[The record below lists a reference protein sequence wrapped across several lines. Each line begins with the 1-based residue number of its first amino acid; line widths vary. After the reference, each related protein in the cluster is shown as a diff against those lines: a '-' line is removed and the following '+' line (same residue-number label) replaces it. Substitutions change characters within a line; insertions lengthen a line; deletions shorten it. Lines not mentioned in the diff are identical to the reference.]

1 MLLICRL
8 RLEPPHRTCQW
19 TPSQTA
25 GPQPMLFVNAKKK
38 CWRFSEDLWNPKID
52 IRNNIMPNHV
62 HFCQLQRLP
71 AYHDSRMI
79 WTYLCA
85 YPKSFQQPKWKNS
98 FHKLSSSGKR
108 CAIGV
113 WSIAEYW
120 KSIKIIGPETRFFR
134 TTNQPN
140 RASFGDLL
148 WDRLVYILYMVMLC
162 ISYLYNIQSYTS
174 IVDILAITSYS

>member
-52 IRNNIMPNHV
+52 IWNNIMHCDPNHV

-120 KSIKIIGPETRFFR
+120 ESIKIIGPET
-134 TTNQPN
+134 NQT
-140 RASFGDLL
+140 RLLLVTCFETDL
-148 WDRLVYILYMVMLC
+148 YTYMVMLC
-162 ISYLYNIQSYTS
+162 ISYMYNIQSYTS